1 MAIVSL
7 DKVFSREHRIS
18 PNMASSENDDLA
30 LAVLRVRVRNH
41 LDVLRGSLKEY
52 FDVAA
57 TNQDARLE
65 SEQELAKV
73 REAFEKSV
81 RGSKAKPPVPERSA
95 LRDELWSEFDVDTI
109 KQPALAESSNATGS
123 LRIRFMPKEG
133 SAGVRKERWS
143 QSEVIADK
151 MEERA
156 RIAETCSDTG
166 SSGSQTI
173 RLKPKEAGIGGKKE
187 ECSQDEVD
195 ADEMEQRR
203 RFASLPAPQSQENHP
218 PRESTELNFT
228 PRSQSMS
235 AKIHLNLQK
244 VRVPRSIRLRLS
256 RIFNYTP
263 KSTPASP
270 VVNTVVAEPADVG
283 NLLSRPNNPI

>member
-1 MAIVSL
+1 MTSS
-7 DKVFSREHRIS
+7 DHFPSREHCVS
-18 PNMASSENDDLA
+18 PTMASSENDDLA

-41 LDVLRGSLKEY
+41 LDVLRGSLNEY

-57 TNQDARLE
+57 ANEEARLE

-73 REAFEKSV
+73 RDAFEKSV
-81 RGSKAKPPVPERSA
+81 RGSKAKPPIPERSA
-95 LRDELWSEFDVDTI
+95 LRDELWSEFDVDAI
-109 KQPALAESSNATGS
+109 RQPALAESSNATGT
-123 LRIRFMPKEG
+123 LRIKFTPKEG
-133 SAGVRKERWS
+133 SVSTRKERWS

-156 RIAETCSDTG
+156 RIAETSNDTG
-166 SSGSQTI
+166 SSGSQKI
-173 RLKPKEAGIGGKKE
+173 RLKPREGDVGARKVEWSKNEIDTDK
-187 ECSQDEVD
+187 
-195 ADEMEQRR
+195 MEQRR
-203 RFASLPAPQSQENHP
+203 RLASFPTPHAQENQS
-218 PRESTELNFT
+218 PRESAGLNFT

-256 RIFNYTP
+256 RIFNHKP

-270 VVNTVVAEPADVG
+270 VINTVVAEPADVG